1 MERKGFNFSLT
12 TVVIMMIGLTTVA
25 VLLMMLTQGPSLESF
40 GWDQI
45 NISAE
50 VL

>member
-12 TVVIMMIGLTTVA
+12 TVVIMMIGLATVA
-25 VLLMMLTQGPSLESF
+25 VILTMLTQGPSLESF
-40 GWDQI
+40 GWDRI
-45 NISAE
+45 NISSE